1 MLDPVPLPVPLPV
14 PVPLVPVLL
23 PVLEPVPLEL
33 PVLLPLMPELPL
45 APMLSFVL
53 ILQVSESIF
62 TSVTLNAPFDMFSV
76 PDEVAVAEEFEPPFS
91 HMPFTV
97 ISCPTCA
104 ETSWPAR
111 LTGPFFVCRT
121 YWLPCDSTQPFSFFS
136 LFVEFVLAVLPFW
149 SVELGPIS
157 GGWPAVPG

>member
-1 MLDPVPLPVPLPV
+1 MLDPVPLPVLLPA

-23 PVLEPVPLEL
+23 PVLEPVPVEL

-45 APMLSFVL
+45 VPVVSFAL

-62 TSVTLNAPFDMFSV
+62 TSVTLNVPLDMLSV
-76 PDEVAVAEEFEPPFS
+76 PDEVAVAEELDPPFS

-104 ETSWPAR
+104 ETS
-111 LTGPFFVCRT
+111 
-121 YWLPCDSTQPFSFFS
+121 
-136 LFVEFVLAVLPFW
+136 
-149 SVELGPIS
+149 
-157 GGWPAVPG
+157 